1 VKTEKLGPV
10 GGGTIA
16 PDGGEGGQW
25 FACYTRARHE
35 KRVHEQLARRGFET
49 YLPLL
54 VEERQ
59 WSDRRKLVEFP
70 LFPGYVFTRF
80 VREDIHHVL
89 SVPGIATVIRHN
101 GVPSPISEAEVE
113 NIRRFVAAL
122 AETGQRPEPLP
133 LDQGQPVRVMHGPF
147 AGVTGVV
154 VERRGRRRFLVGLS
168 TIGQGMEIDID
179 GRNLQ
184 PVGLGS

>member
-1 VKTEKLGPV
+1 MGPFADGRMGPGETEA
-10 GGGTIA
+10 TR
-16 PDGGEGGQW
+16 W

-54 VEERQ
+54 AEERQ
-59 WSDRRKLVEFP
+59 WSDRRKLVEVP

-80 VREDIHHVL
+80 AREAIHHVL
-89 SVPGIATVIRHN
+89 TVPGVATVIRHN
-101 GVPSPISEAEVE
+101 GVPSPISEVEVE

-122 AETGQRPEPLP
+122 AETGQRPEPRP
-133 LDQGQPVRVMHGPF
+133 LDRGQPVRVMRGPF

-184 PVGLGS
+184 PIGLGS